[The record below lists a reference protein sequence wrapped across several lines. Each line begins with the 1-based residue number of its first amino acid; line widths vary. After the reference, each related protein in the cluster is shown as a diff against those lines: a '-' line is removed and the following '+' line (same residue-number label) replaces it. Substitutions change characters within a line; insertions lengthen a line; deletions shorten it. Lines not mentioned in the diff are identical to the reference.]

1 MMTMQSQG
9 AAVAA
14 TASGYVSGE
23 GETTGIKLYLYFC
36 VWAVESTN
44 L

>member
-1 MMTMQSQG
+1 MTMQSQG

-14 TASGYVSGE
+14 TTTSGYVSGE

>member
-1 MMTMQSQG
+1 MTMQTQG

-23 GETTGIKLYLYFC
+23 GETTGINYIFVCLY
-36 VWAVESTN
+36 
-44 L
+44 